1 MASREKF
8 AFVLFRPQSA
18 GNIGAAARALKNM
31 GFDDLRLVAP
41 GTLKSREAAAM
52 AVHADDVLARATV
65 YPDLAAALADC
76 SVAVGTT
83 SRRGGYRSRARPL
96 RAAAAELDAIA
107 GSNKIAIVFGREDR
121 GLTNREL
128 KLCNRLITIPTAPE
142 YPSLNLA
149 QAVVVVAYELMMA
162 ADESAAAAAI
172 EAARTPHFAAAARAL
187 HFVAAAISD
196 PMLARMEEA
205 LVSIGFIP
213 DDNPDHIMF
222 AIREILGRSGLTAR
236 EVEILNGM
244 ARQMRWVA
252 EGGSRTLAEK
262 RRAGKKLR

>member
-1 MASREKF
+1 MALRERF

-41 GTLKSREAAAM
+41 GTLNNREAVAM
-52 AVHADDVLARATV
+52 AVHADDVLARATI

-83 SRRGGYRSRARPL
+83 SRRGGYRSRAHPL
-96 RAAAAELDAIA
+96 RAAAAELDALA

-149 QAVVVVAYELMMA
+149 QAVMVVAYELMMA
-162 ADESAAAAAI
+162 AERIGGGSSKP
-172 EAARTPHFAAAARAL
+172 RARAPQ
-187 HFVAAAISD
+187 FVAAAISD
-196 PMLARMEEA
+196 PMLARMAEA
-205 LVSIGFIP
+205 LVSIGFIS

-222 AIREILGRSGLTAR
+222 AIREIFGRSGLTAR

-252 EGGSRTLAEK
+252 EGGYRTLAEK

>member
-1 MASREKF
+1 MAAREKF

-41 GTLKSREAAAM
+41 GTLKNREAAAM
-52 AVHADDVLARATV
+52 AVHANDVLARATV

-83 SRRGGYRSRARPL
+83 SRRGGYRSRAYPL

-162 ADESAAAAAI
+162 ADESTAAKI
-172 EAARTPHFAAAARAL
+172 EAARTP

-196 PMLARMEEA
+196 PMLTRMEEA

-222 AIREILGRSGLTAR
+222 AIREILGRSGMTAR

-244 ARQMRWVA
+244 ARQIRW
-252 EGGSRTLAEK
+252 GRRLSRSVLFPTTI
-262 RRAGKKLR
+262 RTI

>member
-1 MASREKF
+1 MEPHNQSMASPDKF

-41 GTLKSREAAAM
+41 GTLNSRKREAVAM
-52 AVHADDVLARATV
+52 AVHADDVLARATI
-65 YPDLAAALADC
+65 YPELAAALADC
-76 SVAVGTT
+76 SLAVGTT
-83 SRRGGYRSRARPL
+83 SRRGGYRSRAVPL
-96 RAAAAELDAIA
+96 RPAAAELDVLA

-128 KLCNRLITIPTAPE
+128 KLCHRLITIPTAPE

-149 QAVVVVAYELMMA
+149 QAVMVVAYELMMA
-162 ADESAAAAAI
+162 ANESAAVQASRPP
-172 EAARTPHFAAAARAL
+172 E
-187 HFVAAAISD
+187 FVTASVSD
-196 PMLARMEEA
+196 PMLERMADA

-213 DDNPDHIMF
+213 GDNPDHIMY
-222 AIREILGRSGLTAR
+222 ALREILGRSGLTAR
-236 EVEILNGM
+236 EVEIFNGM

-252 EGGSRTLAEK
+252 EGGHRTLAEK

>member
-1 MASREKF
+1 MASRDKF
-8 AFVLFRPQSA
+8 AFVLYRPQSA

-31 GFDDLRLVAP
+31 GFDDLRLVGRGP
-41 GTLKSREAAAM
+41 LNDREAVKM
-52 AVHADDVLARATV
+52 AVHADDLLANATV

-76 SVAVGTT
+76 SLAVGTT
-83 SRRGGYRSRARPL
+83 SRRGGYRSRATPL
-96 RAAAAELDAIA
+96 RPAAAELDALA
-107 GSNKIAIVFGREDR
+107 GANKIAIVFGREDR

-128 KLCNRLITIPTAPE
+128 KLCHRLITIPTAPE

-149 QAVVVVAYELMMA
+149 QAVMVVAYELMMA
-162 ADESAAAAAI
+162 ANECGGNRSRR
-172 EAARTPHFAAAARAL
+172 ARPQ
-187 HFVAAAISD
+187 FVAASVSD
-196 PMLARMEEA
+196 PMLERMAEA

-213 DDNPDHIMF
+213 DDNPDHIML
-222 AIREILGRSGLTAR
+222 AIREIFGRSGLTAR

-252 EGGSRTLAEK
+252 EGGHRTLAEK